1 MMSLHIDSTLLP
13 YTLQL
18 KNLCNVS
25 LINSEIHI
33 FPCLCDTD
41 TKRYNKMT
49 FGVTNFQKQAV
60 FSRKT
65 IFIVFLL
72 CNALLLSL
80 FCNTHLKRSFKY
92 CYNSCHS

>member
-65 IFIVFLL
+65 SEYFYYVML
-72 CNALLLSL
+72 C
-80 FCNTHLKRSFKY
+80 Y
-92 CYNSCHS
+92 CHYFVILT